1 MRMKS
6 ISRYGYD
13 WPEGSN
19 DLSIELACYADNALF
34 PKRSATHLQFDT
46 GRSCE
51 YHLKQAWR
59 IMWPEF
65 QWNEWAERIVWAW
78 CNYQI
83 ITVIGHA
90 AAGKTYCTSRVILL
104 DYLAKPYETSTT
116 VTTTKFDALRT
127 RIWGDVMQA
136 IEQSA
141 VKNFL
146 YEAFKPTTTS
156 NELKFQVRSKTKAD
170 VDKFLIQGV
179 AADSSDVNATKLRGQ
194 HTPRRRIVADE
205 CEHMGDVLFSAID
218 NARADPDFRT
228 ALLTNPSDRSSAY
241 CQNWAMPRKGWSD
254 VDENTAFWETVQP
267 KGVCVHFNALLSPNV
282 KARKVV
288 CPGLVDSTYVETLR
302 ITEGEQSVKWYM
314 YVLGFPPPDGMVNKV
329 WPSATIE
336 QATPAA
342 TFDFPPEKVATLD
355 PAFTHDDCVLMFAD
369 LGRLRDGKP
378 CCSATKSVKLQI
390 SDAGSRI
397 LKEDQI
403 AQQVKAKCEE
413 AGVKPENFIMDTT
426 AQGRGVYSLLTTT
439 WSPKVQGISYSDA
452 TTDRPLRLNDA
463 KKASEQVL
471 YFSSELW
478 FRASYLAKEGMLCG
492 LSKVDKKTKEDLAS
506 RQYSIKTQG
515 GSAKMIVENKDELKK
530 RLGRSPDYG
539 DAFCQFG
546 ELMVRKGMLAEFGG
560 VSSRLSWAHC
570 RKLAQKAASRFSGEF
585 THGQTPTS

>member
-1 MRMKS
+1 MKS

-34 PKRSATHLQFDT
+34 PKRSNTHLQFDT

-65 QWNEWAERIVWAW
+65 QWNEWAERLVWAW

-218 NARADPDFRT
+218 NARGDLDFK
-228 ALLTNPSDRSSAY
+228 AMLLTNPSDRSSAY
-241 CQNWAMPRKGWSD
+241 CQQWAMPR
-254 VDENTAFWETVQP
+254 
-267 KGVCVHFNALLSPNV
+267 
-282 KARKVV
+282 
-288 CPGLVDSTYVETLR
+288 
-302 ITEGEQSVKWYM
+302 
-314 YVLGFPPPDGMVNKV
+314 
-329 WPSATIE
+329 
-336 QATPAA
+336 
-342 TFDFPPEKVATLD
+342 
-355 PAFTHDDCVLMFAD
+355 
-369 LGRLRDGKP
+369 
-378 CCSATKSVKLQI
+378 
-390 SDAGSRI
+390 
-397 LKEDQI
+397 
-403 AQQVKAKCEE
+403 
-413 AGVKPENFIMDTT
+413 
-426 AQGRGVYSLLTTT
+426 
-439 WSPKVQGISYSDA
+439 
-452 TTDRPLRLNDA
+452 
-463 KKASEQVL
+463 
-471 YFSSELW
+471 
-478 FRASYLAKEGMLCG
+478 
-492 LSKVDKKTKEDLAS
+492 
-506 RQYSIKTQG
+506 
-515 GSAKMIVENKDELKK
+515 
-530 RLGRSPDYG
+530 
-539 DAFCQFG
+539 
-546 ELMVRKGMLAEFGG
+546 
-560 VSSRLSWAHC
+560 
-570 RKLAQKAASRFSGEF
+570 
-585 THGQTPTS
+585 

>member
-1 MRMKS
+1 MKS

-34 PKRSATHLQFDT
+34 PKRSSTHLQFDT

-59 IMWPEF
+59 IMWPDF
-65 QWNEWAERIVWAW
+65 VWNEWAERIVWAW
-78 CNYQI
+78 CNYEI
-83 ITVIGHA
+83 ITAIGCS
-90 AAGKTYCTSRVILL
+90 AAGKTFTTSRIILL

-179 AADSSDVNATKLRGQ
+179 AADTSDVNATKLRGQ
-194 HTPRRRIVADE
+194 HTPRRRIAADE
-205 CEHMGDVLFSAID
+205 CEHMGEVLFSAID
-218 NARADPDFRT
+218 NARGDLDFK
-228 ALLTNPSDRSSAY
+228 AILLTNPSDRSSDY
-241 CQNWAMPRKGWSD
+241 CQKWAKPVKGWSS
-254 VDENTAFWETVQP
+254 VDENTEFWETEQP
-267 KGVCVHFNALLSPNV
+267 KGVCVHFNALHSPNV

-288 CPGLVDSTYVETLR
+288 CPGLAESNYVETLR
-302 ITEGEQSVKWYM
+302 ITEGEHSVKWYM
-314 YVLGFPPPDGMVNKV
+314 FVLGFPPPDGMVNKV

-530 RLGRSPDYG
+530 RLGRSPDFG

-546 ELMVRKGMLAEFGG
+546 ELMVRKGLLAEFGG

-585 THGQTPTS
+585 THGTAPTS